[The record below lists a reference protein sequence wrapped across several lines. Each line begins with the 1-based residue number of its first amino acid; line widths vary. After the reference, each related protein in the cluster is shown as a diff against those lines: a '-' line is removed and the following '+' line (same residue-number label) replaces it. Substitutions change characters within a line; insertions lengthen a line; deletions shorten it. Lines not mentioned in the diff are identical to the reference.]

1 MNKKYTLF
9 ITDDHKIVTEGI
21 GSFLITNEKYEL
33 TETFLNGNELLDKL
47 KKKQPDI
54 LILDIKLP
62 GLNGIQLSKI
72 ITNDYPKIKIIFL
85 SSNTDEETI
94 NEAIKAGGVGFLSKD
109 VTEEEFILAL
119 NKITAGENYYSMNVQ
134 QTLFNSFTKN
144 VKAEAEYHDE
154 ILTSREIE
162 VIRQIAEGLSYKEI
176 ANKLFI
182 SARTVETHKKNIMTK
197 LNLKTTVD
205 IVKFAILNGITSL

>member
-1 MNKKYTLF
+1 MQKKSIY

-21 GSFLITNEKYEL
+21 SSFLIGNEKYEL
-33 TETFLNGNELLDKL
+33 TGTFLNGTDLLNNL

-72 ITNDYPKIKIIFL
+72 ISNDYPSVKIIFL

-109 VTEEEFILAL
+109 VTEQEFILAL
-119 NKITAGENYYSMNVQ
+119 DKITNGENYYSNGVQ

-144 VKAEAEYHDE
+144 VKTDAEYHDD
-154 ILTSREIE
+154 ILTDREIE
-162 VIRQIAEGLSYKEI
+162 VIKLIADGLSYKEI
-176 ANKLFI
+176 AERIFI
-182 SARTVETHKKNIMTK
+182 STKTVETHKKNIMKK
-197 LNLKTTVD
+197 LELKTTVD
-205 IVKFAILNGITSL
+205 IVKYAILNGIVSL